1 MLSSTRKNR
10 LNGAIKV
17 VIFIGLGVVLYHQV
31 FKNQHFAD
39 VIKTFRESFQARKA
53 HLLILTVLLMGV
65 NWFIE
70 AVKWKMLIDQLRYVS
85 WLKVFKGIL
94 FGITFSLFTPNR
106 IGEFGGRV
114 MAFKHNRLPALVA
127 TLVGSF
133 SQVAM
138 NLSLGATALMVYLV
152 KFSDIDFFLKVVFA
166 FFYMLLLL
174 AISFIYYNL
183 DIVGGV
189 LLKVPT
195 IKKMKNHLNEINRFS
210 INTLFTLQWLSG
222 FRYLIYSVQY
232 LALIKFFGV
241 KIGTFEGL
249 ILVSCIF
256 FVQTIMP
263 SLAIVDIALRSSI
276 AIFFL
281 DNFTQSELGVGIA
294 TFSLWLINL
303 IIPGILGAL
312 AALTFRFIDS
322 EEIVKLKKDE
332 KTFDDHCAE
341 NQH

>member
-1 MLSSTRKNR
+1 MLSSIRKNR
-10 LNGAIKV
+10 LNDAIKV
-17 VIFIGLGVVLYHQV
+17 IIFIGLGIVLYHQV
-31 FKNQHFAD
+31 FKNHHFSD
-39 VIKTFRESFQARKA
+39 VLKTFKESFQAKKA
-53 HLLILTVLLMGV
+53 HLLILTIFLMGI

-70 AVKWKMLIDQLRYVS
+70 AVKWRILISQLRYAS
-85 WLKVFKGIL
+85 WLKIFKGIL

-114 MAFKHNRLPALVA
+114 MAFKHNRIPALVA

-133 SQVAM
+133 SQIVM
-138 NLSLGATALMVYLV
+138 NLSLGSTALMVYLI

-189 LLKVPT
+189 LLKIPV
-195 IKKMKNHLNEINRFS
+195 IKKMKNHLNEINRFN

-222 FRYLIYSVQY
+222 LRYLIYCIQY

-263 SLAIVDIALRSSI
+263 SLAIIDIALRSSI

-303 IIPGILGAL
+303 IIPGIFGAI
-312 AALTFRFIDS
+312 AALTFKFFGG
-322 EEIVKLKKDE
+322 EEATVISRE
-332 KTFDDHCAE
+332 K
-341 NQH
+341 